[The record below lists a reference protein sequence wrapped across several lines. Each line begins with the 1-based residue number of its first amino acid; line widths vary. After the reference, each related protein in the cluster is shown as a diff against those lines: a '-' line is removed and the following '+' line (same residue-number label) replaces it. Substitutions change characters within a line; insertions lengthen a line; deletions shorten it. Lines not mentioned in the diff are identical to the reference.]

1 MLPTV
6 VRLPLVLAASTL
18 IVACGPETNSR
29 YGDTYWDPWTTKETF
44 DPVVA
49 PEFMVEFY
57 DVSGEEDPPFYEAR
71 ISLDASETNKRLI
84 SYSWGLVRGTREY
97 NSLDLLGASI
107 DYLTYLESPDDPS
120 EDNRLTATVA
130 GDYRI
135 VFTGE
140 LIGPLGKTTLTF
152 DDMAFTLPG
161 CPSTFSYY
169 ADYIDTTLQTC
180 SSCHST
186 GNAGAALSLP
196 GNNFNNRRQ
205 NFLNY
210 VNSDIDSE
218 DPMMLPAW
226 VVHPEHLG
234 STTIDQFSEEYGYL
248 SDFIEILEVI
258 KIDNEGA
265 ALATANNSGGDPFP
279 TDFCIV
285 APDGFEVVE
294 ES

>member
-6 VRLPLVLAASTL
+6 VRLPLMIAASAL
-18 IVACGPETNSR
+18 ITACGPETNSR

-44 DPVVA
+44 DPVAA
-49 PEFMVEFY
+49 PEFRVAFY
-57 DVSGEEDPPFYEAR
+57 DVSSEEDPPLYEAR

-84 SYSWGLVRGTREY
+84 SYSWGFIRGTRDY
-97 NSLDLLGASI
+97 PSLDLLGANI
-107 DYLTYLESPDDPS
+107 DYLTYLQSTDDPS
-120 EDNRLTATVA
+120 EDNRLTTTVA

-140 LIGPLGKTTLTF
+140 LIGPLGKTTITF

-180 SSCHST
+180 SSCHNSGDART
-186 GNAGAALSLP
+186 ALNLP
-196 GNNFNNRRQ
+196 NNNFNNRRQ

-210 VNSDIDSE
+210 ANADIDSE

-234 STTIDQFSEEYGYL
+234 STTIDEFSEEYGYL
-248 SDFIEILEVI
+248 RDFIEILEVI

-265 ALATANNSGGDPFP
+265 ALATANSSGGDTFP
-279 TDFCIV
+279 ADFCI
-285 APDGFEVVE
+285 ATPEGFEVMD